1 MAALNP
7 LSQNKEQALVYLRS
21 LIEELPAETRLYFWP
36 EQAEG
41 VERAQYQEQRQIAVE
56 EIARLQGALDGG
68 ALDIAGR
75 NEIQLQLADALR
87 WLEELETRQRWEVS
101 PDAVSAY
108 LSIKDGVFVPSSIV
122 TDMIDEAMG
131 DAVKQYAAGE
141 MSSAALVE
149 AIVRKAGLIRLER
162 GE

>member
-1 MAALNP
+1 M
-7 LSQNKEQALVYLRS
+7 
-21 LIEELPAETRLYFWP
+21 
-36 EQAEG
+36 
-41 VERAQYQEQRQIAVE
+41 
-56 EIARLQGALDGG
+56 
-68 ALDIAGR
+68 
-75 NEIQLQLADALR
+75 
-87 WLEELETRQRWEVS
+87 
-101 PDAVSAY
+101 
-108 LSIKDGVFVPSSIV
+108 FVPDSIV

>member
-1 MAALNP
+1 M
-7 LSQNKEQALVYLRS
+7 
-21 LIEELPAETRLYFWP
+21 
-36 EQAEG
+36 
-41 VERAQYQEQRQIAVE
+41 
-56 EIARLQGALDGG
+56 GG

-122 TDMIDEAMG
+122 ADMIDEAMG

>member
-1 MAALNP
+1 M
-7 LSQNKEQALVYLRS
+7 
-21 LIEELPAETRLYFWP
+21 
-36 EQAEG
+36 
-41 VERAQYQEQRQIAVE
+41 
-56 EIARLQGALDGG
+56 GG
-68 ALDIAGR
+68 ALDIARR

-101 PDAVSAY
+101 PDAASAY
-108 LSIKDGVFVPSSIV
+108 LSIKDGVFVPDSIV